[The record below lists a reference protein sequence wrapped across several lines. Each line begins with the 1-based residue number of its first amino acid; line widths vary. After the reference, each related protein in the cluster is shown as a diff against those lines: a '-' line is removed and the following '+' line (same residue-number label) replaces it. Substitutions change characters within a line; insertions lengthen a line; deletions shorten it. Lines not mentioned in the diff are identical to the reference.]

1 MKSWTLNC
9 FHFIMAYI
17 RGLEVCKTPPPPPP
31 KKKTPDNYLQHTV
44 FITVKEITFSLLLL
58 LNVCKISINIDG

>member
-17 RGLEVCKTPPPPPP
+17 RGLEVCQ
-31 KKKTPDNYLQHTV
+31 KKQQHPDNYLQHTV
-44 FITVKEITFSLLLL
+44 FITVEEITFSLLLL

>member
-1 MKSWTLNC
+1 MDIKLFS
-9 FHFIMAYI
+9 FHYGIYMWAG
-17 RGLEVCKTPPPPPP
+17 GLQTPPPPPPP
-31 KKKTPDNYLQHTV
+31 KKNPDNYLQHTV

>member
-17 RGLEVCKTPPPPPP
+17 RGLEVCNKKNTP
-31 KKKTPDNYLQHTV
+31 KNPDNYLQHTV

>member
-17 RGLEVCKTPPPPPP
+17 RGLEVCKKNPQ
-31 KKKTPDNYLQHTV
+31 KTQKNPDNYLQHTV